1 MTKRW
6 KCKNCDMKNP
16 DSYDKCMNCGY
27 DKYGF
32 RPKVENKTPKANTFL
47 DRIFFKVL
55 KIVLLIMLTLL
66 VITFS
71 LFFTT
76 DETLYSALG
85 YLILIIGA
93 IYLHV
98 IGMIYLGHL
107 AFNLISNAIKTTKG
121 KGFSRRFI
129 DNLKYKFFDL
139 ISKKLLLMIAPLSLF
154 IILSLYMFERDKW
167 INSKTKFHNAKEYL
181 VVGETLN
188 TYREILS
195 KLIYPNSIVLEPL
208 TQLQKVIYHEGVK
221 HLPKEDAEDALW
233 YGMWFIK
240 HYSKRMYM
248 PSSNARNHNDKTTA
262 RGKVLEDFYP
272 HLKKLSE
279 ANFLDEK
286 MYKIYLNAYP
296 YMMSYYTYYQNRT
309 VLPSGNTYLL
319 EYNQDNLEAKNR
331 YEVFFKGLIQ
341 HRKQWRDALIEKWG
355 GTPQMKGIFDEEL
368 KVLFE
373 QKLEMKT
380 NPKDEVAMN
389 TAMIEV
395 TENLINFQLRRE
407 KYFSCKEAYVEA
419 YSQARNRLFGLN
431 KKGWI
436 DKLNAHDRGNI
447 GFMWGGSDI
456 TYQYISEQICGYPTS
471 PYSVAMFGKESAYKS
486 DLSNYSKSFYIMMKR
501 YELNHE
507 KPHAIKSLQKYIGSL
522 SQYEHYKKQFA
533 EIDRQLENGEI

>member
-6 KCKNCDMKNP
+6 ECTHCNMKNP
-16 DSYDKCMNCGY
+16 ESSDRCMNCGY
-27 DKYGF
+27 DKYGV
-32 RPKVENKTPKANTFL
+32 RPKVGHKTPKANTFL
-47 DRIFFKVL
+47 DRIFLKLL
-55 KIVLLIMLTLL
+55 KIVLLIILTLL
-66 VITFS
+66 FIIFS
-71 LFFTT
+71 LFHMT
-76 DETLYSALG
+76 DEPIYSALG
-85 YLILIIGA
+85 YLILVIGA
-93 IYLHV
+93 IYLHF

-107 AFNLISNAIKTTKG
+107 AFNLIYNAIKTTKG
-121 KGFSRRFI
+121 KGFSTRFI

-139 ISKKLLLMIAPLSLF
+139 VSKKLLLMIAPLSLF
-154 IILSLYMFERDKW
+154 MILSLYMFERDKW

-188 TYREILS
+188 TYREVLS
-195 KLIYPNSIVLEPL
+195 KFIYPDSIVLEPL
-208 TQLQKVIYHEGVK
+208 TQLQKIIYYQGVK
-221 HLPKEDAEDALW
+221 YLPKEDAEDALW

-248 PSSNARNHNDKTTA
+248 PSTDARKHNDKTTA
-262 RGKVLEDFYP
+262 RGKILEDFYP

-279 ANFLDEK
+279 ANFQDEK
-286 MYKIYLNAYP
+286 MYKIYVDAYP

-319 EYNQDNLEAKNR
+319 EYDQNNLEAKNR

-341 HRKQWRDALIEKWG
+341 HRKQWRDALVEKWG
-355 GTPQMKGIFDEEL
+355 GIPQVKGTFDEEL

-380 NPKDEVAMN
+380 NPKDEIAMN

-395 TENLINFQLRRE
+395 TKNLINFQLRRE

-447 GFMWGGSDI
+447 GFMWGGNDI
-456 TYQYISEQICGYPTS
+456 TYQYISEQICDYPTS
-471 PYSVAMFGKESAYKS
+471 IYKVAMFGREQAYS
-486 DLSNYSKSFYIMMKR
+486 GDLSNYSKELYTMMK
-501 YELNHE
+501 YFKINHE
-507 KPHAIKSLQKYIGSL
+507 RPKAVESIEKYIGSL
-522 SQYEHYKKQFA
+522 VKYEHYKKQFR
-533 EIDRQLENGEI
+533 EIDKKIQIGEK